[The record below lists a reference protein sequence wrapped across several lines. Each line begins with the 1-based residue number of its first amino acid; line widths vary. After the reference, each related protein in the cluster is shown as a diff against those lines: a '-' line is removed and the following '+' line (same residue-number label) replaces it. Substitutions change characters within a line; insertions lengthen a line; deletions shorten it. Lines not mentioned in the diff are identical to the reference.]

1 MPSKVCFVFLEVV
14 IVLLLEENQNCVC
27 FLEMDF
33 VLSREENKIIRS
45 EKPEQKSP
53 VVAQL
58 VRDLGVHEFKSFM

>member
-14 IVLLLEENQNCVC
+14 IVLSLEENQNCVC

-58 VRDLGVHEFKSFM
+58 VRNLGVHEFKSFM